1 MPGTASI
8 PTRIHWTICSSK
20 GDVCMDVKQMVDA
33 LEARAAQAIKA
44 EEGDYIGEDGLLYCH
59 KCHTRKQTEVMLFGS
74 IRRPMCMCKCMA
86 EKRAAEEE
94 EHRRREFEAKV
105 EEMRRVGF
113 PKEEMRNWTFANDD
127 MTNERITKA
136 AQRYV
141 EKFSELR
148 KSGKGLLLYGNTG
161 TGKTYTA
168 CEIANAL
175 IDKGYPVLVINFAEI
190 LNRLQGSFEKQKYID
205 SFDSYQLLVIDD
217 LGIER
222 DTSYAKEQVYNI
234 IDSRYRSG
242 LPMIIT
248 TNLTMDKIKNPEDI
262 ENLRIYDRILERCFP
277 IEVSGG
283 NRRRKAVREDYESMK
298 NLLGL

>member
-1 MPGTASI
+1 
-8 PTRIHWTICSSK
+8 
-20 GDVCMDVKQMVDA
+20 MDIKVMVDA
-33 LEARAAQAIKA
+33 LEASASVAIRA

-59 KCHTRKQTEVMLFGS
+59 KCNTRKQTEVMLFGS

-94 EHRRREFEAKV
+94 EYKRREFEAKV

-113 PKEEMRNWTFANDD
+113 PKAEMRNWTFANDD
-127 MTNERITKA
+127 LTNERITKA

-148 KSGKGLLLYGNTG
+148 QSGKGLLLYGNTG

-175 IDKGYPVLVINFAEI
+175 IDKGYPVIVTNFARI
-190 LNRLQGSFEKQKYID
+190 LNTLQGTFEKQEYID
-205 SFDSYQLLVIDD
+205 GFNHYQLLVIDD

-222 DTSYAKEQVYNI
+222 DTAYAKEQVFNI

-248 TNLTMDKIKNPEDI
+248 TNLTMEKIKNPEDI
-262 ENLRIYDRILERCFP
+262 ENRRIYDRILERCFP
-277 IEVSGG
+277 IEVGG
-283 NRRRKAVREDYESMK
+283 GSRRRRAVREDYDTMK